1 MEPEFIF
8 STVEARALVERIKG
22 IREDMQI
29 HTAIALAVWL
39 TYIFS
44 RSPIEW
50 VGALEVAQRVAENYL
65 ASTAEEKEEE

>member
-1 MEPEFIF
+1 MEAEFIF
-8 STVEARALVERIKG
+8 STHEAQALVERIAG
-22 IREDMQI
+22 IREDMRI